1 MNKII
6 TLCFFALS
14 IAVTSNTANAAM
26 NPISTDLTI
35 GSTGEQV
42 VILQDFLR
50 AEGVFTLESTG
61 YFGSITEGALKKYQ
75 TNNGLTA
82 TGMIDAA
89 TIAVLQTEEES
100 AEIVAKAALERNPD
114 KVPFAFGALKLYLG
128 GLDAEAEGTAAIVK
142 KAQWAVSMLER
153 IMQK

>member
-6 TLCFFALS
+6 TLCFFALLV
-14 IAVTSNTANAAM
+14 AVTSNTANAAM

-42 VILQDFLR
+42 VMLQDFLR
-50 AEGVFTLESTG
+50 AEGVFTLGSTG

-82 TGMIDAA
+82 TGKIDAA
-89 TIAVLQTEEES
+89 TIAVLETEEES
-100 AEIVAKAALERNPD
+100 AEIVARAAIARNPEQ
-114 KVPFAFGALKLYLG
+114 VPFAFSAVKIYLA
-128 GLDAEAEGTAAIVK
+128 GLDTEAEGTAAIVK
-142 KAQWAVSMLER
+142 KAQWAISTIER
-153 IMQK
+153 IMKK